1 MSFRITLTEEQVSQL
16 WGYLRRCVAE
26 VESYLAADD
35 LDGANSFMNQVVIE
49 AGQGCHDL
57 VLDTIAR
64 IRGQVAWRTFVPDV
78 RDGEPE

>member
-1 MSFRITLTEEQVSQL
+1 MFQITLTEDQVTQL
-16 WGYLRRCVAE
+16 WAYLRRCVAE

-35 LDGANSFMNQVVIE
+35 LDGANDFMDQVVAD

-64 IRGQVAWRTFVPDV
+64 IRGQVGWRTFVPDH
-78 RDGEPE
+78 R